1 MEPMHGLI
9 YLVSPVFHL
18 VSISYTSRAHLTP
31 VRTSATSHAYLT
43 PRGCLIHLVHISI
56 LHDDPAG

>member
-9 YLVSPVFHL
+9 YCIF
-18 VSISYTSRAHLTP
+18 YTSCAHLTP
-31 VRTSATSHAYLT
+31 VHISATSHAYLT
-43 PRGCLIHLVHISI
+43 PRGCLTHLVHISI